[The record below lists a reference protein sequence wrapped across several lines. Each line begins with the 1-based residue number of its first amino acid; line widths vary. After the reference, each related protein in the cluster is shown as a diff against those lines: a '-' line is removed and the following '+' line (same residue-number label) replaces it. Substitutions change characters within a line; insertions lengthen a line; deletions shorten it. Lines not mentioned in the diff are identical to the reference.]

1 MNREETRN
9 CLWMIV
15 REKDRGAFEA
25 LYNHFFKRLFVF
37 CLPIVRTKELAE
49 EIVNDVFIHLWE
61 RRPVLG
67 EINNPE
73 VYLYVAVKNRALDYI
88 RKTSSVVTE
97 DLADIH
103 SDMISFSL
111 DPEQLM
117 ITEEMK
123 KKIGAAVDKLP
134 SRCKLI
140 FKLIREDGLKYQE
153 VAAILDISVKTV
165 EAQMTIAM
173 KKLTAA
179 ILVSSHTKIR
189 QKSDGMG

>member
-1 MNREETRN
+1 
-9 CLWMIV
+9 MIV

-49 EIVNDVFIHLWE
+49 EVVNDVFIHLWE

-179 ILVSSHTKIR
+179 ILISSHTKIR